1 MERTETERDEATRRL
16 TSLENAEALTAEKCD
31 DQVTNSFFYY
41 FAYDISQEISLKR
54 AVLEA
59 ENAVRERE
67 DLERRVK
74 VLEAELEQAEDR
86 ADTFCQQFKNAESE
100 NTQLTSCKFQVLLI
114 MIDCRFQL

>member
-1 MERTETERDEATRRL
+1 MGD
-16 TSLENAEALTAEKCD
+16 
-31 DQVTNSFFYY
+31 
-41 FAYDISQEISLKR
+41 QEISLKR

-86 ADTFCQQFKNAESE
+86 ADTFSQQFKNAESE
-100 NTQLTSCKFQVLLI
+100 NTQLTSSLKAFQAADDQAAVKEADLEDQVAKYSSVNKE
-114 MIDCRFQL
+114 MSAQSKS